1 MENKIKDIYNI
12 SFDIVNIVDKDI
24 CPMNDWYNDLINKT
38 YNQLDLFDVTR
49 MMIQKLFLEIA
60 ISKSMDFLENN
71 PFCGQRYEGELMELL
86 SKMDMIYL
94 DKYKDNIQHI
104 LSKTLIENKKY
115 EWICE
120 EEREEFDEVINSFQ
134 IKLVAR

>member
-1 MENKIKDIYNI
+1 MNNGKSPCGCAKG
-12 SFDIVNIVDKDI
+12 SKAGVNIFPFVGCIERNGGKIDI
-24 CPMNDWYNDLINKT
+24 GIL
-38 YNQLDLFDVTR
+38 LFP
-49 MMIQKLFLEIA
+49 QKRNY
-60 ISKSMDFLENN
+60 FLENN

-104 LSKTLIENKKY
+104 LSKALIENKTY

-120 EEREEFDEVINSFQ
+120 EEREEFGEVINSFQ